1 MTKQLSRLEAQVMWV
16 VGAAERLA
24 TLGVFDSNVPLRIA
38 SNAIDEFLLI
48 DEYRNRVFESD
59 EQVAEIFKTM
69 ARCES
74 EEEIDDESMSA
85 MVDLILDYKNDREH
99 LVKYALSHQMV

>member
-24 TLGVFDSNVPLRIA
+24 TLGVFDGNVPLRIA

-74 EEEIDDESMSA
+74 EEEIDDESMNT
-85 MVDLILDYKNDREH
+85 MVDLILDYKNDRER